1 MPMLLR
7 LIVVG
12 VLAYLAGS
20 VITPLLWAPILAEQS
35 KQILSP
41 FAVLS
46 AAIFIFAVVLAV
58 REWRRK

>member
-1 MPMLLR
+1 MPILLR
-7 LIVVG
+7 LLVVG
-12 VLAYLAGS
+12 VMAYLAGS

-35 KQILSP
+35 KSILSP

-46 AAIFIFAVVLAV
+46 GAIFIFAVVLAV

>member
-1 MPMLLR
+1 MPMFLR

-20 VITPLLWAPILAEQS
+20 VITPMLWAPILAEQS

-58 REWRRK
+58 REWRRR

>member
-12 VLAYLAGS
+12 VVAYLAGS